1 VDEPD
6 TVELQDA
13 KLNSLTLNMCDG
25 SSAEVYQRVSLS
37 VTRDVRGAGV
47 KEEIYDAQMSP

>member
-1 VDEPD
+1 MDEPD